1 MHLLVMPSCWEDA
14 HCLYWG
20 EGPPFLGA
28 TTVCGAHTHTHTH
41 ASASHLPPLRE
52 NAVVRLNYAAA
63 LYNVGE
69 TQLAAKQFS
78 EYEALVKKNIGV
90 EHFDPE
96 VCVC

>member
-1 MHLLVMPSCWEDA
+1 MCARHL
-14 HCLYWG
+14 
-20 EGPPFLGA
+20 
-28 TTVCGAHTHTHTH
+28 H
-41 ASASHLPPLRE
+41 ALAADLSSLRE

-78 EYEALVKKNIGV
+78 EYEALVKKNKGI

-96 VCVC
+96 VCA